1 VNSINVAPPAL
12 LAPDPDDVVVTDPLD
27 EACAILAELTSAP
40 MFSNGKVGAA
50 IVMVDPTSASTGTMD
65 GKCIIVLDR

>member
-1 VNSINVAPPAL
+1 
-12 LAPDPDDVVVTDPLD
+12 
-27 EACAILAELTSAP
+27 LTSAP